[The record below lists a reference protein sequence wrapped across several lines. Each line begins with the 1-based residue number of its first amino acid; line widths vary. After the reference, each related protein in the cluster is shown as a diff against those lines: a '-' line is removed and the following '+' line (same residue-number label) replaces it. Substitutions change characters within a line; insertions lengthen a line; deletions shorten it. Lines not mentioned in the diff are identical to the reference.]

1 MVGYAVR
8 SPGFVSVANVQ
19 LLSRTSDALP
29 SLVMAPSLAHPA
41 YRQARLVPR
50 QGARN
55 MPALAQSSSHPDD
68 ATGRRRASVQACAGR
83 LAPGLRDFTRVEGL
97 RKGHASSDRA
107 AGRPMRALPRA
118 SVDWLLLQSRTERR
132 LRVRRRSRYS
142 RGKTH

>member
-55 MPALAQSSSHPDD
+55 MPALAQSSPVG
-68 ATGRRRASVQACAGR
+68 TGPARFHSRR
-83 LAPGLRDFTRVEGL
+83 GL

-107 AGRPMRALPRA
+107 AGRPMRALLRA

-132 LRVRRRSRYS
+132 LPC
-142 RGKTH
+142 